1 MATERKVLFKVE
13 VVLRIS
19 EFPSW
24 QLTAIK
30 FRVTTQ
36 IISHSELV
44 NQGAWKGGN
53 SQSHSEGSR
62 VQKNLPCVTGT
73 DHLN

>member
-1 MATERKVLFKVE
+1 MV
-13 VVLRIS
+13 RIP
-19 EFPSW
+19 EFPLW

-44 NQGAWKGGN
+44 NQGAWKGEN
-53 SQSHSEGSR
+53 SESHSEGSS
-62 VQKNLPCVTGT
+62 VQKIVPCVTGI